1 MNKHLKNFFIRGLI
15 FGGFGPLIMAI
26 IYFILDR
33 AKEGIL
39 ISGTDVFIAVVSIY
53 LLAFIHAGVSVFN
66 QIESWSIAKS
76 LLFHFSALYV
86 SYTLCYII
94 NSWIPFKWN
103 VLLIYTAIFIVAY
116 GVIWLTV
123 LLLMKRTSKR
133 LNSNLKKH

>member
-116 GVIWLTV
+116 GAIWLTV